1 MVAVT
6 ITEVFRTR
14 TRPPTRPAG
23 RETRA
28 VYVRR
33 RITAAL
39 LGIALVLATAEA
51 GGALGSSTL
60 AAPDRRPADPP
71 HVIVRPG
78 DSLWSLA
85 RRFAPGEDP
94 RPVVDA
100 LAEARHGAP
109 LLPGE
114 RVEWP
119 K

>member
-1 MVAVT
+1 
-6 ITEVFRTR
+6 
-14 TRPPTRPAG
+14 
-23 RETRA
+23 
-28 VYVRR
+28 
-33 RITAAL
+33 
-39 LGIALVLATAEA
+39 
-51 GGALGSSTL
+51 
-60 AAPDRRPADPP
+60 
-71 HVIVRPG
+71 VIVRPG